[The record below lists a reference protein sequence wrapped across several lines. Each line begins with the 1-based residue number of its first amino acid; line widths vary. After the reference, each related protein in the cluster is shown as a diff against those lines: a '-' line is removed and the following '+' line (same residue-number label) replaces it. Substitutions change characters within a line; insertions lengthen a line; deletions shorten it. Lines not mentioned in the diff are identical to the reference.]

1 MNGENLMNSLAVLK
15 TLTPD
20 KVITVKAGTKVEI
33 GGKVFQLTTDT
44 EVYQP
49 FDTEGE

>member
-1 MNGENLMNSLAVLK
+1 MDSLATLK

-20 KVITVKAGTKVEI
+20 KVITVKAGTRVEI

-49 FDTEGE
+49 LDTEGE